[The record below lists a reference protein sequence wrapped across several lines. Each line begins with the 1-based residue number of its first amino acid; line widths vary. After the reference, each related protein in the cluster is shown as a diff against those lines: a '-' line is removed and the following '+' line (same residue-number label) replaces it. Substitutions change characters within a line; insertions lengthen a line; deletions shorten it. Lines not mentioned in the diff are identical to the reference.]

1 MQRAAS
7 DKTRRHLGSGRGPT
21 SAAKNPKTAL
31 WRSRRTVAAAPMP
44 VTSMGGRR
52 TSSLSCYVLLAP
64 SSASLTP
71 KVADPMRLQTSR
83 WPRRA
88 VGRRA
93 VEVTA
98 SSIAGRAS
106 ARRPLEE

>member
-44 VTSMGGRR
+44 VTWMGGKR

-71 KVADPMRLQTSR
+71 KVATQCGSR
-83 WPRRA
+83 TPDGHA
-88 VGRRA
+88 
-93 VEVTA
+93 EP
-98 SSIAGRAS
+98 SAGVR
-106 ARRPLEE
+106 